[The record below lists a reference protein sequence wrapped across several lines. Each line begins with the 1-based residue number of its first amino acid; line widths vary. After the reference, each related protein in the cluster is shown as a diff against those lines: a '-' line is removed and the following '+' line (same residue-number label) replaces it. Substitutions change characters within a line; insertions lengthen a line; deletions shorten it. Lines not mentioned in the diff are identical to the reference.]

1 MDQPTKE
8 PEFITHRKNCVY
20 CGKLITTRSREHIIQ
35 NALGGLYESEDIC
48 CPECNNYISKYIDV
62 PFTKT
67 FNPIISRIENFTKTN
82 NKKSQPVCTGKARYN
97 GTLYDVHI
105 KGGKVVACPLLSKEL
120 KCDISKLSLEIVA
133 YDFSIEHSTFMN
145 GICKIA
151 FNFALKKGIDLTN
164 LIKGLEVK
172 SVNDKIED
180 ISFKYTV
187 IPFVPLNPLDKHIEL
202 NTDMELYH
210 NLILFS
216 QGNMLWCY
224 VDLFNTFQFYVLLC
238 DSWDERISVHET
250 YLQLLQKL
258 DRSIPE
264 LYIRKP
270 KHILTYAMFYNIKP
284 CMDLDEFKKRI
295 EEVIKKESQ
304 KKSISDV
311 LSAKMNHGYLIAD
324 ELKQMSREEMEFHLK
339 PILLYSDEEDHL
351 QEENFRKVTLSG
363 KGMDIVSYP
372 LFVQLL
378 MSKGK
383 IDARSYTRA
392 KFDRLNRFLA
402 GFDKIENSTDED
414 ISTQIS
420 GGIK

>member
-1 MDQPTKE
+1 MTKE
-8 PEFITHRKNCVY
+8 LGVIVNRTNCVY

-35 NALGGLYESEDIC
+35 NALGGLYESENIC

-62 PFTKT
+62 PFCKT
-67 FNPIISRIENFTKTN
+67 FSPIISRIENFTKTN

-97 GTLYDVHI
+97 GTLYDVYI
-105 KGGKVVACPLLSKEL
+105 KGGKVVSCPMLSKEL

-133 YDFSIEHSTFMN
+133 YDFSIEHSTFTN

-151 FNFALKKGIDLTN
+151 FNFALEKGIDLTN
-164 LIKGLEVK
+164 LIEGLEVK
-172 SVNDKIED
+172 SVNEKIED
-180 ISFKYTV
+180 ISFKYPV

-311 LSAKMNHGYLIAD
+311 LSAKMNHGYLIAE

-372 LFVQLL
+372 LFIQLL

-383 IDARSYTRA
+383 IDVRSYTRA

-414 ISTQIS
+414 ISTLIS